1 MILMALDH
9 VRDYFH
15 ADAFVHSPTD
25 LAHTT
30 PALFFT
36 RWVTHYCAPVF
47 VFLAGVSA
55 RLYGATR
62 SRRDLSRFLLTR
74 GLWLVCVELF
84 VVSLFRTFNP
94 AYPFW
99 NLQVIWAIGV
109 SMIAL
114 AAMTQLS
121 ERALLATGLVIV
133 GAHDLLDSVHVA
145 GDGVAAFLW
154 ALLHDRRVFA
164 CGHATVR
171 VSYPLLPWIGTMALG
186 YACGRI
192 HLAGWDT
199 HERRRSLRHAGW
211 AAVAF
216 FVVVRAAH
224 GYGDPA
230 DWAPQTTILFTLMSF
245 LNVTKYPP
253 SLLYLTMT
261 LGPALLFLASEERAA
276 EGLSARIRVFGRV
289 PMFYYLAH
297 ILLIHVLA
305 TVAAVASGRG
315 PSAMVLASDVTDA
328 PMLRGYGFG
337 LAAVYGIWVVVVA
350 ALYPCCKWYDGY
362 KRRHLTEHAWLSYL

>member
-1 MILMALDH
+1 VTGPKTNEGGTVAGERVGTRATAKYLRGSATKARQVLD
-9 VRDYFH
+9 
-15 ADAFVHSPTD
+15 
-25 LAHTT
+25 LI
-30 PALFFT
+30 
-36 RWVTHYCAPVF
+36 
-47 VFLAGVSA
+47 
-55 RLYGATR
+55 
-62 SRRDLSRFLLTR
+62 R
-74 GLWLVCVELF
+74 GLDVQRAEDVLRFTDREMGAVIRKVLASAVANAEHNDSQGRDELF

-199 HERRRSLRHAGW
+199 HERRRSLAEDREIGVGVEGRMQGVH
-211 AAVAF
+211 
-216 FVVVRAAH
+216 RR
-224 GYGDPA
+224 
-230 DWAPQTTILFTLMSF
+230 I
-245 LNVTKYPP
+245 
-253 SLLYLTMT
+253 
-261 LGPALLFLASEERAA
+261 ALERAPTGQQFIQHAA
-276 EGLSARIRVFGRV
+276 E
-289 PMFYYLAH
+289 
-297 ILLIHVLA
+297 
-305 TVAAVASGRG
+305 
-315 PSAMVLASDVTDA
+315 
-328 PMLRGYGFG
+328 
-337 LAAVYGIWVVVVA
+337 
-350 ALYPCCKWYDGY
+350 
-362 KRRHLTEHAWLSYL
+362 